1 MVMKWVTLWTCANVG
16 TQQLELS
23 PRWPVY
29 VHLSS
34 VHSTKKDCWE
44 MLMCG
49 FENGLIGN
57 QMFRKK
63 QWWNWRILSSICPRG
78 PERPKISPTS
88 HFSILGSVWGGS
100 RHKEQVESKWILY
113 YPLNLYQSLQCK
125 YFSDK
130 LAYRP
135 IPLPLAKSRSNHY
148 LDWLRARTKTKGGE
162 STREEAFHTHTFGLF
177 IHSVH

>member
-1 MVMKWVTLWTCANVG
+1 MWAR
-16 TQQLELS
+16 S
-23 PRWPVY
+23 S
-29 VHLSS
+29 LSS
-34 VHSTKKDCWE
+34 PLVGQCTCIWVQCTVQRKEDCWE
-44 MLMCG
+44 MLTCG

-63 QWWNWRILSSICPRG
+63 RWWNWRILSSICPRG

-125 YFSDK
+125 YFTDK

-177 IHSVH
+177 IHSVR